1 MKWSKSINMVVDKQT
16 PAAAYLSSIDPCTVL
31 GQRPYMASKSSHL
44 CALWCSELTY
54 KIAEVIE
61 HMNMSAFVKERK

>member
-1 MKWSKSINMVVDKQT
+1 
-16 PAAAYLSSIDPCTVL
+16 
-31 GQRPYMASKSSHL
+31 MASKSSHL